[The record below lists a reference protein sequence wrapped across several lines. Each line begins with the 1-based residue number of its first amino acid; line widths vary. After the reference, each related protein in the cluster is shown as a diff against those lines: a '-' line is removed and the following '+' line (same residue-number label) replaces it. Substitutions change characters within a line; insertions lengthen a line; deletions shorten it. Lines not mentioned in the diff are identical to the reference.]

1 MTIKEINAM
10 RDKQRKLL
18 QDKNESHNEFHAMNN
33 RIMED
38 LDLQEKIAHD
48 ELVKRIKKHFKGIT
62 PSIDITDWHILISY
76 NDVEFLDYRYGN
88 TKFEGITK
96 KLSNTIISE
105 YEEVYGEIEKKKDYI
120 GDYIVKHFRF
130 GTRVFEPT
138 AYYSSSGPGN
148 IDNT

>member
-38 LDLQEKIAHD
+38 LDLQEKLAHD
-48 ELVKRIKKHFKGIT
+48 DLVKRIKKHFKGIT
-62 PSIDITDWHILISY
+62 PSIDITNWHILISF
-76 NDVEFLDYRYGN
+76 NDVEFLDYRYGH

-96 KLSNTIISE
+96 KLCNTIISE
-105 YEEVYGEIEKKKDYI
+105 YEAVYGEIVENANASYKLPMFASGMVTGISINDNM
-120 GDYIVKHFRF
+120 GPF
-130 GTRVFEPT
+130 GN
-138 AYYSSSGPGN
+138 Y
-148 IDNT
+148 